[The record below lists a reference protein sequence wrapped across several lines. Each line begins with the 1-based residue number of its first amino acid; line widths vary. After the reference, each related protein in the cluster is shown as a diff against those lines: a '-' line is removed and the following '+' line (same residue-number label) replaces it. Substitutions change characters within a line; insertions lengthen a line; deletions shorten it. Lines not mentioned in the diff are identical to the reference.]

1 MGSEANCVC
10 EWNGETSEVKALLEA
25 PELILR
31 GDIHRRI
38 PFAQI
43 EHLSTDGA
51 RLSFHFGQERVCLVL
66 SRTVAPKWAQTI
78 LAPPPTLAKKLGIV
92 SGSNVR
98 IVGVIDDEA
107 LRDAFRDA
115 KVVGR
120 GKAGLILARVDTPT
134 ELAGAF
140 SKTADLVNTGAP
152 IWIVYRKGRGH
163 AINESDVRSSGLA
176 VGLVDVKVVAVS
188 AELTALKFVRGKNP
202 PSKPQ

>member
-51 RLSFHFGQERVCLVL
+51 RLSFHFGQDRVCLVL

-107 LRDAFRDA
+107 LREAFRDA

-120 GKAGLILARVDTPT
+120 GKADFTLARVNTPA

-140 SKTADLVNTGAP
+140 SKQADPAKAGAP

-163 AINESDVRSSGLA
+163 AINESDARSCGLDA
-176 VGLVDVKVVAVS
+176 GFVDVKVAAVS
-188 AELTALKFVRGKNP
+188 TELTALKFVRRKSP
-202 PSKPQ
+202 RTK